1 MVATKLPKNLQVYD
15 CSIISETR
23 LIMKVSVG
31 GDPECDYMRLLM
43 ITVYAQVNCEAIQS
57 G

>member
-23 LIMKVSVG
+23 LITRQMLKVSLGVILSVII
-31 GDPECDYMRLLM
+31 CAY
-43 ITVYAQVNCEAIQS
+43 
-57 G
+57 